1 MEKRFKT
8 LLESQ
13 MGNVKPLISEQ
24 EVEEGSRWEG
34 IKGFF
39 KGKGYYYTK
48 YLTEIKYMLESLNKK
63 VVKDDGLRSQIDEL
77 VGKIQES
84 SMDDTKKDELL
95 DQLNM
100 ISSIIDNANQEI
112 KNHLSYIRNLA
123 Q

>member
-1 MEKRFKT
+1 
-8 LLESQ
+8 
-13 MGNVKPLISEQ
+13 
-24 EVEEGSRWEG
+24 
-34 IKGFF
+34 
-39 KGKGYYYTK
+39 
-48 YLTEIKYMLESLNKK
+48 MLESLNKK

>member
-39 KGKGYYYTK
+39 Q
-48 YLTEIKYMLESLNKK
+48 
-63 VVKDDGLRSQIDEL
+63 R
-77 VGKIQES
+77 
-84 SMDDTKKDELL
+84 
-95 DQLNM
+95 
-100 ISSIIDNANQEI
+100 
-112 KNHLSYIRNLA
+112 
-123 Q
+123 

>member
-39 KGKGYYYTK
+39 KGKGYKYSK
-48 YLTEIKYMLESLNKK
+48 YLAEIESLISKLRTK
-63 VVKDDGLRSQIDEL
+63 VSTDDKLRSEMDEL
-77 VGKIQES
+77 INEITGA
-84 SMDDTKKDELL
+84 SMEDAKKDELL
-95 DQLNM
+95 DHLQK
-100 ISSIIDNANQEI
+100 ISDIVENANQELRD
-112 KNHLSYIRNLA
+112 HLSYIIKNK
-123 Q
+123 